1 MPLSKKILNKLI
13 EKKISVST
21 AESCTGGLLAY
32 SFVKNKDS
40 SKVYKGG
47 YITYS
52 NEMKIKELKVKKV
65 SLNKNGAV
73 SYQVAEEMIEGLFK
87 KNKTKL
93 CLSTT
98 GIAGPGNDGTSKK
111 IGYVYVGIASKTWAI
126 AEATQIGGN
135 RQENKEGFVHFALLT
150 AIRHWDQAMELA
162 ETNRLKDLEQREAKA
177 REDALAEIERNK
189 RAAAAAQETA
199 WQSQTWSGE
208 NPNVEGKGMGIDVH
222 WDDESLED

>member
-13 EKKISVST
+13 KKNISVST

-73 SYQVAEEMIEGLFK
+73 SYRVAEEMIEGLYK

-98 GIAGPGNDGTSKK
+98 GITGPGGSTKNKPVGLIFIGIRINKKNIILKKNFKGTRIQIQKK
-111 IGYVYVGIASKTWAI
+111 CINFILRYLDKLI
-126 AEATQIGGN
+126 
-135 RQENKEGFVHFALLT
+135 
-150 AIRHWDQAMELA
+150 
-162 ETNRLKDLEQREAKA
+162 
-177 REDALAEIERNK
+177 
-189 RAAAAAQETA
+189 
-199 WQSQTWSGE
+199 
-208 NPNVEGKGMGIDVH
+208 
-222 WDDESLED
+222 

>member
-13 EKKISVST
+13 KKNISVST

-73 SYQVAEEMIEGLFK
+73 SYQVAEEMIEGLYK

-98 GIAGPGNDGTSKK
+98 GIAGPGVSTKNKPVGLIFIGILFNNKNIILKKNFKGTRIQIQKK
-111 IGYVYVGIASKTWAI
+111 CINFILRYLDNLI
-126 AEATQIGGN
+126 
-135 RQENKEGFVHFALLT
+135 
-150 AIRHWDQAMELA
+150 
-162 ETNRLKDLEQREAKA
+162 
-177 REDALAEIERNK
+177 
-189 RAAAAAQETA
+189 
-199 WQSQTWSGE
+199 
-208 NPNVEGKGMGIDVH
+208 
-222 WDDESLED
+222 